1 MYTLEE
7 KKKAVD
13 LFIKYDL
20 SPAAVI
26 HELGYPSKGRLYKWY
41 QEYKETGEL
50 SDYKKQSGKYTK
62 EQRETAVKYY
72 LEHGKSISR
81 KTQSLMMRVVLN
93 TMRNVGLNLNK
104 VGGNQMLLG
113 TMKCVSSST
122 MTR

>member
-7 KKKAVD
+7 RKKAVD

-50 SDYKKQSGKYTK
+50 SDHKKQSGKYTK
-62 EQRETAVKYY
+62 EQREKAARIVCIGS
-72 LEHGKSISR
+72 E
-81 KTQSLMMRVVLN
+81 
-93 TMRNVGLNLNK
+93 
-104 VGGNQMLLG
+104 
-113 TMKCVSSST
+113 
-122 MTR
+122 